1 MIEYDRVKAVINLKN
16 IRDNII
22 NLKKC
27 VPPKTKVMLVVKAD
41 GYGHGA
47 EEIVKYAD
55 GLADAYGVAIIDEAV
70 TLREKGIDKMILVL
84 SYTPKEYLGVA
95 VEYGISQAVTDR
107 ETAEYMS
114 DAAVRLN
121 MKAKIHIKLDT
132 GMGRL
137 GFSCDDNGI
146 KEIEKISKLPNIELE
161 GCFTHF
167 SKADEKDITYT
178 KKQFEK
184 YMYMIDR
191 LSEKGIT
198 FKIKHV
204 CNSAATIQYPE
215 AALDMVRLG
224 IAIYGLYPSEDVG
237 RDMIELE
244 PAMEIVSQISYV
256 KKVPA
261 GSLISYGGTY
271 ETKRDSI
278 IATVPVGYADGYPR
292 ALSNIGRVLVNGRPV
307 PIAGRICMDQFMIDV
322 TDMPDV
328 KKGDKVILLGKSGNE
343 EISAEEL
350 SAPAN
355 SFNYEFVCGVGK
367 RVPRKYIRE

>member
-1 MIEYDRVKAVINLKN
+1 MIEYDRVRAVINLNN
-16 IRDNII
+16 IRNNII
-22 NLKKC
+22 NLKNC
-27 VPPKTKVMLVVKAD
+27 VPPETKVMLIVKAD

-47 EEIVKYAD
+47 EEIIKYVD
-55 GLADAYGVAIIDEAV
+55 DLSDAYGVAIIDEAV

-84 SYTPKEYLGVA
+84 SYTPKEYLKVA
-95 VEYGISQAVTDR
+95 VEYGISQAVTDY
-107 ETAEYMS
+107 ETALYMS
-114 DAAVRLN
+114 RAAAELDMDAR
-121 MKAKIHIKLDT
+121 IHIKLDT

-137 GFSCDDNGI
+137 GFSCDEEGLEEI
-146 KEIEKISKLPNIELE
+146 KKISKLPNIVFE

-184 YMYMIDR
+184 YMDFISR
-191 LSEKGIT
+191 LEAEGIT

-237 RDMIELE
+237 KDMIELE
-244 PAMEIVSQISYV
+244 PAMEIISQISYV
-256 KKVPA
+256 KNVPA
-261 GSLISYGGTY
+261 GRLISYGGTY

-292 ALSNIGRVLVNGRPV
+292 ALSNVGRVLINGKSVPV
-307 PIAGRICMDQFMIDV
+307 TGRICMDQFMIDV
-322 TDMPDV
+322 TDIPDV
-328 KKGDKVILLGKSGNE
+328 KKGDKVILLGKSGE
-343 EISAEEL
+343 EVITAEEL
-350 SAPAN
+350 SEPAG

-367 RVPRKYIRE
+367 RVPRKYIK

>member
-1 MIEYDRVKAVINLKN
+1 MIEYDRVRAVINLNN
-16 IRDNII
+16 IRNNII
-22 NLKKC
+22 NLKNC
-27 VPPKTKVMLVVKAD
+27 VPPETKVMLIVKAD

-47 EEIVKYAD
+47 EEIIKYVD
-55 GLADAYGVAIIDEAV
+55 DLSDAYGVAIIDEAV

-84 SYTPKEYLGVA
+84 SYTPKEYLKVA
-95 VEYGISQAVTDR
+95 VEYGISQAVTDY
-107 ETAEYMS
+107 ETALYMS
-114 DAAVRLN
+114 RAAAELDMDAR
-121 MKAKIHIKLDT
+121 IHIKLDT

-137 GFSCDDNGI
+137 GFSCDEEGLEEI
-146 KEIEKISKLPNIELE
+146 KKISKLPDIVFE

-184 YMYMIDR
+184 YMDFISR
-191 LSEKGIT
+191 LEAEGIT

-237 RDMIELE
+237 KDMIELE
-244 PAMEIVSQISYV
+244 PAMEIISQISYV
-256 KKVPA
+256 KNVPA
-261 GSLISYGGTY
+261 GRLISYGGTY

-292 ALSNIGRVLVNGRPV
+292 ALSNVGRVLINGKSVPV
-307 PIAGRICMDQFMIDV
+307 TGRICMDQFMIDV
-322 TDMPDV
+322 TDIPDV
-328 KKGDKVILLGKSGNE
+328 KKGDKVILLGKSGE
-343 EISAEEL
+343 EVITAEEL
-350 SAPAN
+350 SEPAG

-367 RVPRKYIRE
+367 RVPRKYIK

>member
-1 MIEYDRVKAVINLKN
+1 MIEYDRVRAVINLNN
-16 IRDNII
+16 IRNNII
-22 NLKKC
+22 NLKNC
-27 VPPKTKVMLVVKAD
+27 VPPETKVMLIVKAD

-47 EEIVKYAD
+47 EEIIKYVD
-55 GLADAYGVAIIDEAV
+55 DLSDAYGVAIIDEAV

-84 SYTPKEYLGVA
+84 SYTPKEYLKVA
-95 VEYGISQAVTDR
+95 VEYGISQAVTDY
-107 ETAEYMS
+107 ETALYMS
-114 DAAVRLN
+114 RAAAELDMDAR
-121 MKAKIHIKLDT
+121 IHIKLDT

-137 GFSCDDNGI
+137 GFSCDEEGLEEI
-146 KEIEKISKLPNIELE
+146 KKISKLPNMVFE

-184 YMYMIDR
+184 YMDFISR
-191 LSEKGIT
+191 LEAEGIT

-237 RDMIELE
+237 KDMIELE
-244 PAMEIVSQISYV
+244 PAMEIISQISYV
-256 KKVPA
+256 KNVPA
-261 GSLISYGGTY
+261 GRLISYGGTY

-292 ALSNIGRVLVNGRPV
+292 ALSNVGRVLINGKSVPV
-307 PIAGRICMDQFMIDV
+307 TGRICMDQFMIDV
-322 TDMPDV
+322 TDIPDV
-328 KKGDKVILLGKSGNE
+328 KKGDKVILLGKSGE
-343 EISAEEL
+343 EVITAEEL
-350 SAPAN
+350 SEPAG

-367 RVPRKYIRE
+367 RVPRKYIK